1 MKILLKSKIH
11 RAIVTEANVN
21 YTGSITIDRTLM
33 DRAGISEYEKVLV
46 VDNTSGNRVETY
58 VIEGKK
64 DSGIICMN
72 GAAAHLIKKGDNV
85 TIMAFE
91 IKDGEA
97 SPKKILVDE
106 KNRFAKNI

>member
-1 MKILLKSKIH
+1 MQILLKSKIH
-11 RAIVTEANVN
+11 RATVTEANVN
-21 YTGSITIDRTLM
+21 YTGSITIDRSLM
-33 DRAGISEYEKVLV
+33 DKVGIVEYEKVLV
-46 VDNTSGNRVETY
+46 VDNTNANRLETY

-72 GAAAHLIKKGDNV
+72 GAAAHLIKKGDSI

-91 IKDGEA
+91 LSDKAA